1 MGELY
6 ANMEYRLT
14 EEDIDKAI
22 ESADKNGDGLKTFI
36 KYTYLLWKKL
46 FIFLIFKKEKF
57 HLKNSSNW
65 FKQNFCPE

>member
-36 KYTYLLWKKL
+36 KYTYLL
-46 FIFLIFKKEKF
+46 
-57 HLKNSSNW
+57 
-65 FKQNFCPE
+65 